1 MRIITLSD
9 GGGDQADHNEGMTA
23 EMTVQTSA
31 LGAEVARGG
40 AHINFIPKEGGNTFS
55 SANYFGYSTGGW
67 QSNNLGDLLS
77 RGLNQPDA
85 TDYVYFANVAGGGP
99 IKRNALWFYASYQ
112 DNANQNIVANS
123 FYRDGTPG
131 TFDQR
136 LTNRSARL
144 TWQVSPKNKISGL
157 VDDNDKMIDHEG
169 RSDYVAGEADNGR
182 VPRRKRIMSVKWT
195 STVSNKLLFEAGA
208 LEHAYDSERKYQ
220 PGIAKERG
228 TPEWYAS
235 AARQDITLQKWSCRT
250 ADHCSMGT
258 IIIVFSPRP

>member
-1 MRIITLSD
+1 MAEQQL
-9 GGGDQADHNEGMTA
+9 GGPAQ
-23 EMTVQTSA
+23 
-31 LGAEVARGG
+31 
-40 AHINFIPKEGGNTFS
+40 P
-55 SANYFGYSTGGW
+55 
-67 QSNNLGDLLS
+67 
-77 RGLNQPDA
+77 GLNQPDA

-157 VDDNDKMIDHEG
+157 IDDNDKMIDHEG
-169 RSDYVAGEADNGR
+169 ISGYTAGESENGR
-182 VPRRKRIMSVKWT
+182 VPRRKRILSVKWT

-208 LEHAYDSERKYQ
+208 LEHAYHAERKYQ
-220 PGIAKERG
+220 PGILKERG

-235 AARQDITLQKWSCRT
+235 AARNDITL
-250 ADHCSMGT
+250 GT
-258 IIIVFSPRP
+258 WTTSHRRPMLNT